1 MSTPGGPYWQE
12 QPPQY
17 QVDPITGQPSPF
29 QGQPQPQQ
37 QQQFGG
43 YQGFGM
49 YQPPEPPK
57 SNSAPWII
65 ALVALLVLGGG
76 GVGAYFL
83 LSGDDKPEQQ
93 PIAGPSSSSA
103 APTTTKGKPSPVKTT
118 AKKPTTAKTPT
129 EVEEIKVDAVTP
141 GFQGVLS
148 YKEKVAYDI
157 PTDWKIETPG
167 MVVGF
172 EDNAGKPKAIMHGVS
187 TYRENACTN
196 VRGSYRGHVGL
207 VSVDNLELPLGAKN
221 GVKVFAEAA
230 ALNKDNSMAPVTY
243 TEPVATK
250 VGQGKIDAMMAK
262 ATLTVNQPG
271 ECSSPTVEFTSV
283 AFKIGGGKTAIFIS
297 YMDQGVPDALP
308 AATLDKVI
316 ASLRIYED

>member
-12 QPPQY
+12 PQPQY
-17 QVDPITGQPSPF
+17 QVDPMTGQPAPF
-29 QGQPQPQQ
+29 QGQPQQQ
-37 QQQFGG
+37 QPYGG

-57 SNSAPWII
+57 SNNAPWII

-83 LSGDDKPEQQ
+83 LSEDDTPEQA
-93 PIAGPSSSSA
+93 PIAGPASSSS
-103 APTTTKGKPSPVKTT
+103 APTTTKGKPSPTKTT
-118 AKKPTTAKTPT
+118 AKKPTTNKTPT

-148 YKEKVAYDI
+148 YKENVAYDV

-207 VSVDNLELPLGAKN
+207 VSVENLDLTLGAKN

-230 ALNKDNSMAPVTY
+230 ALNKDDSKAPVTY

-250 VGQGKIDAMMAK
+250 VGQGKIDAMTAK
-262 ATLTVNQPG
+262 GTLTVNQPG
-271 ECSSPTVEFTSV
+271 ECASPTVEFTSV
-283 AFKIGGGKTAIFIS
+283 AFKIEGGKTAIFIS

-308 AATLDKVI
+308 AETLQKII
-316 ASLRIYED
+316 ASLRIYKE

>member
-12 QPPQY
+12 PQPQY
-17 QVDPITGQPSPF
+17 QVDPMTGQPAPF
-29 QGQPQPQQ
+29 QAQPQQ
-37 QQQFGG
+37 QQPFGG

-57 SNSAPWII
+57 SNNAPWII

-83 LSGDDKPEQQ
+83 LSGDDQPQQ
-93 PIAGPSSSSA
+93 PIASPESSSS
-103 APTTTKGKPSPVKTT
+103 APTTTKAKPSPTKST

-148 YKEKVAYDI
+148 YKENVAYDV

-196 VRGSYRGHVGL
+196 VRGSYRGRVGL
-207 VSVDNLELPLGAKN
+207 VSVDDLELALGAKN

-230 ALNKDNSMAPVTY
+230 ALNKDNTMAPVTY

-250 VGQGKIDAMMAK
+250 VGHGKIDAMTAK
-262 ATLTVNQPG
+262 GTLTVNQPG

-308 AATLDKVI
+308 ADTLQKII
-316 ASLRIYED
+316 ASLRIHED